1 MTISIAARCERTGAF
16 GVAISSSS
24 PAVGSRC
31 PNVRA
36 GVGAVSSQNI
46 TDPRLGPALLDALE
60 SGMGAQ
66 AALDSVSATA
76 THPEF
81 RQLTVVDST
90 GESAVYSGE
99 KSLGINA
106 EVTSKNVAAA
116 GNMLENE
123 NVIQAMFDSFN
134 ATVEKELADRLIAAL
149 EAGVEAGGEAG
160 PVHSA
165 AVLVAT
171 DVAWPT
177 TNLRVD
183 WDENPI
189 AQLREL
195 YKVWAPQAQDYVTR
209 ALNPNSAPSYGV
221 PGDE

>member
-66 AALDSVSATA
+66 AALDAVSATA

-81 RQLTVVDST
+81 RQLTVVDKS
-90 GESAVYSGE
+90 GDSAVYSGE

-106 EVTSKNVAAA
+106 QVTGGNVAAA
-116 GNMLENE
+116 GNMLANPD
-123 NVIQAMFDSFN
+123 VINAMVDSFTKN
-134 ATVEKELADRLIAAL
+134 SDKELADRLILAL

-171 DVAWPT
+171 NVTWPS

-189 AQLREL
+189 AKLREL

>member
-36 GVGAVSSQNI
+36 GVGAVSSQNV
-46 TDPRLGPALLDALE
+46 TDPSLGPALLDALQ
-60 SGMGAQ
+60 SGLGAHD
-66 AALDSVSATA
+66 ALAQVSKAA

-81 RQLTVVDST
+81 RQLTVVDNT
-90 GESAVYSGE
+90 GESAVYSGK

-106 EVTSKNVAAA
+106 EVTAKNVAAA
-116 GNMLENE
+116 GNMLANSD
-123 NVIQAMFDSFN
+123 VIQAMVDSFS
-134 ATVEKELADRLIAAL
+134 ATSDNELADRLIQAL
-149 EAGVEAGGEAG
+149 EAGVKAGGEAG

-165 AVLVAT
+165 AVIVAT
-171 DVAWPT
+171 EVSWPT
-177 TNLRVD
+177 TNLRID

-189 AQLREL
+189 SKLRDL
-195 YKVWAPQAQDYVTR
+195 YKVWAPQSQDYLTR

>member
-36 GVGAVSSQNI
+36 GVGAVSSQNV
-46 TDPRLGPALLDALE
+46 TDPSLGPALLDALE
-60 SGMGAQ
+60 SGLGAHE
-66 AALDSVSATA
+66 ALAKVSSVA

-106 EVTSKNVAAA
+106 EVTAKNVAAA
-116 GNMLENE
+116 GNMLANSD
-123 NVIQAMFDSFN
+123 VIQAMVNSFS
-134 ATVEKELADRLIAAL
+134 ATSDNELADRLIQAL
-149 EAGVEAGGEAG
+149 EAGVKAGGEAG

-165 AVLVAT
+165 AVVVAT
-171 DVAWPT
+171 EVSWPT
-177 TNLRVD
+177 TNLRID

-189 AQLREL
+189 SKLRDL
-195 YKVWAPQAQDYVTR
+195 YKVWAPQSQDYLTR

>member
-36 GVGAVSSQNI
+36 GVGAVSSQNV
-46 TDPRLGPALLDALE
+46 TDPSLGPALLDALQ
-60 SGMGAQ
+60 SGLGAHE
-66 AALDSVSATA
+66 ALAKVSSVA

-81 RQLTVVDST
+81 RQLTVVDNT
-90 GESAVYSGE
+90 GQSAVYSGE

-106 EVTSKNVAAA
+106 EVTAKNVAAA
-116 GNMLENE
+116 GNMLANSD
-123 NVIQAMFDSFN
+123 VIQAMVDSFS
-134 ATVEKELADRLIAAL
+134 ATSDNELADRLIQAL
-149 EAGVEAGGEAG
+149 EAGVKAGGEAG

-165 AVLVAT
+165 AVIVAT
-171 DVAWPT
+171 EVSWPT
-177 TNLRVD
+177 TNLRID

-189 AQLREL
+189 SKLRDL
-195 YKVWAPQAQDYVTR
+195 YKVWAPQSQDYLTR
-209 ALNPNSAPSYGV
+209 ALNPNTAPSYGV

>member
-31 PNVRA
+31 PNVRS
-36 GVGAVSSQNI
+36 GVGAVSSQNV
-46 TDPRLGPALLDALE
+46 TDPSLGPALLDALE
-60 SGMGAQ
+60 SGLDAHE
-66 AALDSVSATA
+66 ALAKVSSVA

-81 RQLTVVDST
+81 RQLTVVDNT

-106 EVTSKNVAAA
+106 EVTAKNVAAA
-116 GNMLENE
+116 GNMLANSD
-123 NVIQAMFDSFN
+123 VIQAMVNSFN
-134 ATVEKELADRLIAAL
+134 ATSDNELADRLIQAL

-165 AVLVAT
+165 AVIVAT
-171 DVAWPT
+171 EVSWPT
-177 TNLRVD
+177 TNLRID
-183 WDENPI
+183 WDEDPI
-189 AQLREL
+189 SKLRDL
-195 YKVWAPQAQDYVTR
+195 YKVWAPQSQDYLTR

>member
-1 MTISIAARCERTGAF
+1 LNELQSGLGAHE
-16 GVAISSSS
+16 ALAKISSS
-24 PAVGSRC
+24 
-31 PNVRA
+31 
-36 GVGAVSSQNI
+36 
-46 TDPRLGPALLDALE
+46 
-60 SGMGAQ
+60 
-66 AALDSVSATA
+66 A

-81 RQLTVVDST
+81 RQLTVVDNV

-106 EVTSKNVAAA
+106 EVTAKNVAAA
-116 GNMLENE
+116 GNMLANA
-123 NVIQAMFDSFN
+123 NVIQAMVDSFN
-134 ATVEKELADRLIAAL
+134 SSEDKELGDRLIAAL
-149 EAGVEAGGEAG
+149 EAGVAAGGEAG

-183 WDENPI
+183 WDEDPI
-189 AQLREL
+189 AKLREL

>member
-31 PNVRA
+31 PNVRS
-36 GVGAVSSQNI
+36 GVGAVSSQNV
-46 TDPRLGPALLDALE
+46 TDPSLGPALLDALQ
-60 SGMGAQ
+60 SGLGAHE
-66 AALDSVSATA
+66 ALAKVSSVA

-81 RQLTVVDST
+81 RQLTVVDNT
-90 GESAVYSGE
+90 GESAVYSGA

-106 EVTSKNVAAA
+106 EVTAKNVAAA
-116 GNMLENE
+116 GNMLANSD
-123 NVIQAMFDSFN
+123 VIQAMVNSFS
-134 ATVEKELADRLIAAL
+134 ATSDNELADRLIQAL
-149 EAGVEAGGEAG
+149 EAGVKAGGEAG

-165 AVLVAT
+165 AVVVAT
-171 DVAWPT
+171 EVSWPT
-177 TNLRVD
+177 TNLRID
-183 WDENPI
+183 WDEDPI
-189 AQLREL
+189 SKLRDL
-195 YKVWAPQAQDYVTR
+195 YKVWAPQSQDYLTR

>member
-36 GVGAVSSQNI
+36 GVGAVSSQNV
-46 TDPRLGPALLDALE
+46 TDPSLGPKLLDALQ
-60 SGMGAQ
+60 GGLDAHTALAQ
-66 AALDSVSATA
+66 VSKAA

-81 RQLTVVDST
+81 RQLTVVDNS
-90 GESAVYSGE
+90 GESAVYSGA

-106 EVTSKNVAAA
+106 EVTAKNVAAA
-116 GNMLENE
+116 GNMLANPD
-123 NVIQAMFDSFN
+123 VIQAMVDAFS
-134 ATVEKELADRLIAAL
+134 ATSDNELADRLIHAL
-149 EAGVEAGGEAG
+149 EAGVKAGGEAG

-165 AVLVAT
+165 AVIVAT
-171 DVAWPT
+171 EVSWPT

-183 WDENPI
+183 WDEDPI
-189 AQLREL
+189 SKLREI
-195 YKVWAPQAQDYVTR
+195 YNVWAPQSQDYLTR
-209 ALNPNSAPSYGV
+209 ALNPNTAPSYGV

>member
-36 GVGAVSSQNI
+36 GVGAVSSQNV
-46 TDPRLGPALLDALE
+46 TDPRLGPALLDALQ
-60 SGMGAQ
+60 SGLAAQ
-66 AALDSVSATA
+66 VALDVVSSTA
-76 THPEF
+76 THPTF
-81 RQLTVVDST
+81 RQLTVVDAS
-90 GESAVYSGE
+90 GAAAVYSGA
-99 KSLGINA
+99 KSLGINS
-106 EVTSKNVAAA
+106 EVTAKNVAAA
-116 GNMLENE
+116 GNMLANDG
-123 NVIQAMFDSFN
+123 VIQAMVNSFKTN
-134 ATVEKELADRLIAAL
+134 PDKELADRLIGCL
-149 EAGVEAGGEAG
+149 EAGILAGGEAG

-171 DVAWPT
+171 DVAWPS

-189 AQLREL
+189 AKLREI
-195 YKVWAPQAQDYVTR
+195 YQVWAPQAADYVTR

>member
-36 GVGAVSSQNI
+36 GIGAVSSQNV
-46 TDPRLGPALLDALE
+46 TDPSLGPALLDSLQTGL
-60 SGMGAQ
+60 S
-66 AALDSVSATA
+66 ALDALAAVSATA
-76 THPEF
+76 THPEY
-81 RQLTVVDST
+81 RQLTVVDKN
-90 GESAVYSGE
+90 GDAAVYSGE

-106 EVTSKNVAAA
+106 EVTAKNVAAA
-116 GNMLENE
+116 GNMLANP
-123 NVIQAMFDSFN
+123 NVIQAMVDSFN
-134 ATVEKELADRLIAAL
+134 NSSDKELADRLIQAL
-149 EAGVEAGGEAG
+149 EAGVQAGGEAG

-171 DVAWPT
+171 DVSWPT
-177 TNLRVD
+177 TNLRID
-183 WDENPI
+183 WDEDPI
-189 AQLREL
+189 AKLREL
-195 YKVWAPQAQDYVTR
+195 YKVWAPQAKDYVTR
-209 ALNPNSAPSYGV
+209 ALNPTSAPSYGV

>member
-116 GNMLENE
+116 GNMLANE
-123 NVIQAMFDSFN
+123 NVIQAMVDSFN

>member
-36 GVGAVSSQNI
+36 GVGAVSSQNV
-46 TDPRLGPALLDALE
+46 TDPSLGPALLDALR
-60 SGMGAQ
+60 SGLGAHE
-66 AALDSVSATA
+66 ALAKVRSVA

-81 RQLTVVDST
+81 RQLTVVDNS
-90 GESAVYSGE
+90 GESAVYSGT

-106 EVTSKNVAAA
+106 EVTEKNVAAA
-116 GNMLENE
+116 GNMLANSG
-123 NVIQAMFDSFN
+123 VIQAMVDAFN
-134 ATVEKELADRLIAAL
+134 TTSDNELADRLIQAL
-149 EAGVEAGGEAG
+149 EAGVKAGGEAG

-165 AVLVAT
+165 AVVVAT
-171 DVAWPT
+171 EVSWPT

-183 WDENPI
+183 WDEDPI
-189 AQLREL
+189 SKLREI
-195 YKVWAPQAQDYVTR
+195 YKVWAPQSQDYLTR
-209 ALNPNSAPSYGV
+209 ALNPNTAPSYGV

>member
-36 GVGAVSSQNI
+36 GVGAVSSQNV
-46 TDPRLGPALLDALE
+46 TDPSLGPALLDALQ
-60 SGMGAQ
+60 SGLGAHD
-66 AALDSVSATA
+66 ALAQVSKAA

-81 RQLTVVDST
+81 RQLTVVDNS
-90 GESAVYSGE
+90 GESAVYSGA

-106 EVTSKNVAAA
+106 EVTIKNVAAA
-116 GNMLENE
+116 GNMLANAD
-123 NVIQAMFDSFN
+123 VIQAMVDAFN
-134 ATVEKELADRLIAAL
+134 ATSNNELADRLIQAL
-149 EAGVEAGGEAG
+149 EAGVKAGGEAG

-165 AVLVAT
+165 AVVVAT
-171 DVAWPT
+171 EVSWPT

-183 WDENPI
+183 WDEDPI
-189 AQLREL
+189 SKLREI
-195 YKVWAPQAQDYVTR
+195 YKVWAPQSQDYLTR
-209 ALNPNSAPSYGV
+209 ALNPNTAPSYGV

>member
-36 GVGAVSSQNI
+36 GVGAVSSQNV
-46 TDPRLGPALLDALE
+46 TDPSLGPKLLDALQ
-60 SGMGAQ
+60 GGLDAHTALAQ
-66 AALDSVSATA
+66 VSKAA

-81 RQLTVVDST
+81 RQLTVVDNS
-90 GESAVYSGE
+90 GESAVYSGA

-106 EVTSKNVAAA
+106 EVTAKNVAAA
-116 GNMLENE
+116 GNMLANPD
-123 NVIQAMFDSFN
+123 VIQAMIDSFN
-134 ATVEKELADRLIAAL
+134 ATPDTELADRLIRAL
-149 EAGVEAGGEAG
+149 EAGVKAGGEAG

-171 DVAWPT
+171 EVSWPT

-183 WDENPI
+183 WDEDPI
-189 AQLREL
+189 SKLRDI
-195 YKVWAPQAQDYVTR
+195 YNVWAPQSQDYLTR

>member
-1 MTISIAARCERTGAF
+1 MTISIAARCGRTGAF

-36 GVGAVSSQNI
+36 GIGAVSSQNV
-46 TDPRLGPALLDALE
+46 TDPSLGPALLDALQT
-60 SGMGAQ
+60 GLGARE
-66 AALDSVSATA
+66 ALAEVSAAA

-81 RQLTVVDST
+81 RQLTVVDNL
-90 GESAVYSGE
+90 GESAVYSGA

-106 EVTSKNVAAA
+106 EVTAKNVAAA
-116 GNMLENE
+116 GNMLANPD
-123 NVIQAMFDSFN
+123 VIQAMVDSFS
-134 ATVEKELADRLIAAL
+134 ATSDNELADRLIQAL
-149 EAGVEAGGEAG
+149 EAGVKAGGEAG

-165 AVLVAT
+165 AVIVAT
-171 DVAWPT
+171 EVSWPT

-183 WDENPI
+183 WDEDPI
-189 AQLREL
+189 SKLREI
-195 YKVWAPQAQDYVTR
+195 YNVWAPQSQDYLTR

>member
-24 PAVGSRC
+24 PAVGARC

-36 GVGAVSSQNI
+36 GVGAVSSQNV
-46 TDPRLGPALLDALE
+46 TDPGLGPALLDALQ
-60 SGMGAQ
+60 SGLGAH
-66 AALDSVSATA
+66 AALAKVSSAA

-81 RQLTVVDST
+81 RQLTVVDNT

-106 EVTSKNVAAA
+106 EVTAKNVAAA
-116 GNMLENE
+116 GNMLANSD
-123 NVIQAMFDSFN
+123 VIQAMVNSFN
-134 ATVEKELADRLIAAL
+134 ATSDNELADRLIQAL
-149 EAGVEAGGEAG
+149 EAGVKAGGEAG

-165 AVLVAT
+165 AVVVAT
-171 DVAWPT
+171 EVSWPT
-177 TNLRVD
+177 TNLRID

-189 AQLREL
+189 SKLRDL
-195 YKVWAPQAQDYVTR
+195 YKVWAPQSQDYLTR

>member
-60 SGMGAQ
+60 SGLGAQ
-66 AALDSVSATA
+66 AALDSVSSVA

-81 RQLTVVDST
+81 RQLTVVDAT
-90 GESAVYSGE
+90 GAAAVFSGA

-106 EVTSKNVAAA
+106 EVTAKNIAAA
-116 GNMLENE
+116 GNMLANDG
-123 NVIQAMFDSFN
+123 VIQAMVDSFA
-134 ATVEKELADRLIAAL
+134 ATPLKELADRLIGAL
-149 EAGVEAGGEAG
+149 EAGVAAGGEAG

-171 DVAWPT
+171 DVDWPS

-183 WDENPI
+183 WDEDPI
-189 AQLREL
+189 VKLREI
-195 YKVWAPQAQDYVTR
+195 YKVWAPQAQVYVTR

>member
-36 GVGAVSSQNI
+36 GVGAVSSQNV
-46 TDPRLGPALLDALE
+46 TDPSLGPALLDALQ
-60 SGMGAQ
+60 SGLGAHD
-66 AALDSVSATA
+66 ALAQVSKSA

-81 RQLTVVDST
+81 RQLTVVDKA
-90 GESAVYSGE
+90 GESAVYSGA

-106 EVTSKNVAAA
+106 EVTAKNVAAA
-116 GNMLENE
+116 GNMLANPG
-123 NVIQAMFDSFN
+123 VIQAMVDAFS
-134 ATVEKELADRLIAAL
+134 ATSDNELADRLIHAL
-149 EAGVEAGGEAG
+149 EAGVKAGGEAG

-165 AVLVAT
+165 AVIVAT
-171 DVAWPT
+171 EVSWPT

-183 WDENPI
+183 WDEDPI
-189 AQLREL
+189 SKLREL
-195 YKVWAPQAQDYVTR
+195 YKVWAPQSQDYLTR
-209 ALNPNSAPSYGV
+209 ALNPNTAPSYGV

>member
-60 SGMGAQ
+60 GGLSAQ
-66 AALDSVSATA
+66 AALDSVSAVA

-81 RQLTVVDST
+81 RQLTVVDAT
-90 GESAVYSGE
+90 GAAAVFSGAR
-99 KSLGINA
+99 SLGINA
-106 EVTSKNVAAA
+106 EVTANNVAAA
-116 GNMLENE
+116 GNMLANDG
-123 NVIQAMFDSFN
+123 VVQAMVNSFSSN
-134 ATVEKELADRLIAAL
+134 ADKELADRLIGAL
-149 EAGVEAGGEAG
+149 EAGVAAGGEAG

-171 DVAWPT
+171 QVAWPT

-183 WDENPI
+183 WDEDPI
-189 AQLREL
+189 VKLREI
-195 YKVWAPQAQDYVTR
+195 YEVWAPQADDYVTR

>member
-36 GVGAVSSQNI
+36 GVGAVSSQNV
-46 TDPRLGPALLDALE
+46 TDPSLGPALLDALQ
-60 SGMGAQ
+60 SGLGAHD
-66 AALDSVSATA
+66 ALAQVSKAA

-81 RQLTVVDST
+81 RQLTVVDNS
-90 GESAVYSGE
+90 GESAVYSGA

-106 EVTSKNVAAA
+106 EVTTKNVAAA
-116 GNMLENE
+116 GNMLANPD
-123 NVIQAMFDSFN
+123 VIQAMVDAFITTSN
-134 ATVEKELADRLIAAL
+134 NELADRLIHAL
-149 EAGVEAGGEAG
+149 EAGVKAGGEAG

-165 AVLVAT
+165 AVVVAT
-171 DVAWPT
+171 EVSWPT
-177 TNLRVD
+177 TNLRID
-183 WDENPI
+183 WDEDPI
-189 AQLREL
+189 SKLREI
-195 YKVWAPQAQDYVTR
+195 YNVWAPQSQDYLTR

>member
-31 PNVRA
+31 PNVRS
-36 GVGAVSSQNI
+36 GVGAVSSQNV
-46 TDPRLGPALLDALE
+46 TDPSLGPALLDALE
-60 SGMGAQ
+60 SGLGAHE
-66 AALDSVSATA
+66 ALAKVSSVA

-81 RQLTVVDST
+81 RQLIVVDKT
-90 GESAVYSGE
+90 GESAVYSGA

-106 EVTSKNVAAA
+106 EVTAKNVAAA
-116 GNMLENE
+116 GNMLANSD
-123 NVIQAMFDSFN
+123 VIQAMVNSFS
-134 ATVEKELADRLIAAL
+134 ATSDNELADRLIQAL
-149 EAGVEAGGEAG
+149 EAGVKAGGEAG

-165 AVLVAT
+165 AVVVAT
-171 DVAWPT
+171 EVSWPT
-177 TNLRVD
+177 TNLRID

-189 AQLREL
+189 SKLRDL
-195 YKVWAPQAQDYVTR
+195 YKVWAPQSQDYLTR

>member
-36 GVGAVSSQNI
+36 GVGAVSSQNV
-46 TDPRLGPALLDALE
+46 TDPSLGPALLDALQ
-60 SGMGAQ
+60 SGLGAHD
-66 AALDSVSATA
+66 ALAQVSKAA

-81 RQLTVVDST
+81 RQLTVVDNS
-90 GESAVYSGE
+90 GESAVYSGA

-106 EVTSKNVAAA
+106 EVASKNVAAA
-116 GNMLENE
+116 GNMLANPD
-123 NVIQAMFDSFN
+123 VIQAMVDAFN
-134 ATVEKELADRLIAAL
+134 ATSDNELADRLIHAL
-149 EAGVEAGGEAG
+149 EAGVKAGGEAG

-165 AVLVAT
+165 AVVVAT
-171 DVAWPT
+171 EVSWPT

-183 WDENPI
+183 WDEDPI
-189 AQLREL
+189 SKLREI
-195 YKVWAPQAQDYVTR
+195 YNVWAPQSQDYLTR
-209 ALNPNSAPSYGV
+209 ALNPNTAPSYGV

>member
-36 GVGAVSSQNI
+36 GVGAVSSQNV
-46 TDPRLGPALLDALE
+46 TDPSLGPALLDALQ
-60 SGMGAQ
+60 SGLGAHE
-66 AALDSVSATA
+66 ALAKVISVA

-81 RQLTVVDST
+81 RQLTVVDNT

-106 EVTSKNVAAA
+106 EVTAKNVAAA
-116 GNMLENE
+116 GNMLANSD
-123 NVIQAMFDSFN
+123 VIQAMVNSFS
-134 ATVEKELADRLIAAL
+134 ATSDNELADRLIQAL
-149 EAGVEAGGEAG
+149 EAGVKAGGEAG

-165 AVLVAT
+165 AVIVAT
-171 DVAWPT
+171 EVSWPT
-177 TNLRVD
+177 TNLRID

-189 AQLREL
+189 SKLRDL
-195 YKVWAPQAQDYVTR
+195 YKVWAPQSQDYLTR

>member
-36 GVGAVSSQNI
+36 GVGAVSSQNV
-46 TDPRLGPALLDALE
+46 TDPSLGPALLNELQSGLGAHEALAKI
-60 SGMGAQ
+60 S
-66 AALDSVSATA
+66 SSA

-81 RQLTVVDST
+81 RQLTVVDSV

-106 EVTSKNVAAA
+106 EVTAKNVAAA
-116 GNMLENE
+116 GNMLANA
-123 NVIQAMFDSFN
+123 NVIQAMVDSFN
-134 ATVEKELADRLIAAL
+134 SSEDKELGDRLIAAL
-149 EAGVEAGGEAG
+149 EAGVTAGGEAG

-183 WDENPI
+183 WDEDPI
-189 AQLREL
+189 AKLREL

>member
-1 MTISIAARCERTGAF
+1 
-16 GVAISSSS
+16 
-24 PAVGSRC
+24 
-31 PNVRA
+31 
-36 GVGAVSSQNI
+36 VSSQNV
-46 TDPRLGPALLDALE
+46 TDPSLGPALLDAL
-60 SGMGAQ
+60 Q
-66 AALDSVSATA
+66 AGLSASDALAKVSSSA

-81 RQLTVVDST
+81 RQLTVVDNT

-116 GNMLENE
+116 GNMLANE
-123 NVIQAMFDSFN
+123 NVIQAMVDSFN
-134 ATVEKELADRLIAAL
+134 ATVEKELADRLILAL
-149 EAGVEAGGEAG
+149 ESGVKAGGEAG

-171 DVAWPT
+171 DVSWPT

-183 WDENPI
+183 WDVDPI
-189 AQLREL
+189 SKLREI
-195 YKVWAPQAQDYVTR
+195 YQVWAPQAQDYVTR

>member
-46 TDPRLGPALLDALE
+46 TDPRLGPALIDALE
-60 SGMGAQ
+60 SGLGAQ

-81 RQLTVVDST
+81 RQLTVVDAKGT
-90 GESAVYSGE
+90 AAVFSGA

-106 EVTSKNVAAA
+106 EVTASNVAAA
-116 GNMLENE
+116 GNMLANDG
-123 NVIQAMFDSFN
+123 VIQAMVNSFAAN
-134 ATVEKELADRLIAAL
+134 PEKELADRLIGCL
-149 EAGVEAGGEAG
+149 EAGVAAGGEAG

-165 AVLVAT
+165 AVIVAT
-171 DVAWPT
+171 NVAWPS

-183 WDENPI
+183 WDEDPI
-189 AQLREL
+189 VKLRKI

>member
-60 SGMGAQ
+60 GGLSAQ
-66 AALDSVSATA
+66 DALDSISAVA

-81 RQLTVVDST
+81 RQLTVVDKS
-90 GESAVYSGE
+90 GNSAVYSGE

-106 EVTSKNVAAA
+106 QVTGGNVAAA
-116 GNMLENE
+116 GNMLANPD
-123 NVIQAMFDSFN
+123 VINAMVDSFSKN
-134 ATVEKELADRLIAAL
+134 SDRELADRLILAL
-149 EAGVEAGGEAG
+149 EAGGEAGGEAG

-171 DVAWPT
+171 NVTWPS

-189 AQLREL
+189 SKLREL
-195 YKVWAPQAQDYVTR
+195 YKVWAPQADDYVTR

>member
-1 MTISIAARCERTGAF
+1 MTISIAGRCERTGAF

-24 PAVGSRC
+24 PSVGSRC

-36 GVGAVSSQNI
+36 GVGAVSSQNV

-60 SGMGAQ
+60 SGLGAQ
-66 AALDSVSATA
+66 AALDQVSGSA

-81 RQLTVVDST
+81 RQLTVVDKT
-90 GESAVYSGE
+90 GASAVFSGE
-99 KSLGINA
+99 RSLGINA
-106 EVTSKNVAAA
+106 EVTGPNVAAA
-116 GNMLENE
+116 GNMLDNDG
-123 NVIQAMFDSFN
+123 VIQAMVDEFN
-134 ATVEKELADRLIAAL
+134 AHPERELADRLIACL
-149 EAGVEAGGEAG
+149 ETGVKAGGEAG

-165 AVLVAT
+165 AVIVAT
-171 DVAWPT
+171 DVAWPS

-189 AQLREL
+189 AKLREI
-195 YKVWAPQAQDYVTR
+195 YTVWAPQAADYVTR
-209 ALNPNSAPSYGV
+209 ALNPTSAPSYGV

>member
-1 MTISIAARCERTGAF
+1 MTISIAARCERTEAF

-36 GVGAVSSQNI
+36 GVGAVSSQNV
-46 TDPRLGPALLDALE
+46 TDPSLGPALLDALQ
-60 SGMGAQ
+60 SGLGAHD
-66 AALDSVSATA
+66 ALAQVSKAA

-81 RQLTVVDST
+81 RQLTVVDSS
-90 GESAVYSGE
+90 GESAVYSGA

-106 EVTSKNVAAA
+106 EVTAKNVAAA
-116 GNMLENE
+116 GNMLANAD
-123 NVIQAMFDSFN
+123 VIQAMVDAFN
-134 ATVEKELADRLIAAL
+134 ATSDNELADRLIQAL
-149 EAGVEAGGEAG
+149 EAGVKAGGEAG

-165 AVLVAT
+165 AVVVAT
-171 DVAWPT
+171 EVSWPT

-183 WDENPI
+183 WDEDPI
-189 AQLREL
+189 SKLREI
-195 YKVWAPQAQDYVTR
+195 YNVWAPQSQDYLTR
-209 ALNPNSAPSYGV
+209 ALNPNTAPSYGV

>member
-36 GVGAVSSQNI
+36 GVGAVSSQNV
-46 TDPRLGPALLDALE
+46 TDPSLGPALLDALE
-60 SGMGAQ
+60 FGLGAHE
-66 AALDSVSATA
+66 ALAKVSSVA

-90 GESAVYSGE
+90 GESAVYSGT

-106 EVTSKNVAAA
+106 QVTGKNVAAA
-116 GNMLENE
+116 GNMLANDD
-123 NVIQAMFDSFN
+123 VIQAMVDAFN
-134 ATVEKELADRLIAAL
+134 ASVDKELADRLIHAL
-149 EAGVEAGGEAG
+149 ESGATAGGEAG

-165 AVLVAT
+165 AVVVAT
-171 DVAWPT
+171 EVSWPT

-183 WDENPI
+183 WDEDPI
-189 AQLREL
+189 SKLREI

>member
-1 MTISIAARCERTGAF
+1 MTISIVARCERTGAF

-36 GVGAVSSQNI
+36 GVGAVSSQNV
-46 TDPRLGPALLDALE
+46 TDPSLGPALLDVLQSGLGAREALAKI
-60 SGMGAQ
+60 S
-66 AALDSVSATA
+66 SAA

-81 RQLTVVDST
+81 RQLTVVDKS

-106 EVTSKNVAAA
+106 EVTAKNVAAA
-116 GNMLENE
+116 GNMLANSG
-123 NVIQAMFDSFN
+123 VIQAMVDAFN
-134 ATVEKELADRLIAAL
+134 STVDQEIADRLIQAL
-149 EAGVEAGGEAG
+149 EAGVKAGGEAG

-165 AVLVAT
+165 AVVVAT
-171 DVAWPT
+171 EVSWPT
-177 TNLRVD
+177 TNLRID

-189 AQLREL
+189 SKLRDL
-195 YKVWAPQAQDYVTR
+195 YKVWAPQSQDYLTR

>member
-36 GVGAVSSQNI
+36 GVGAVSSQNV
-46 TDPRLGPALLDALE
+46 TDPSLGPALLNELQSGLGAHEALAKI
-60 SGMGAQ
+60 S
-66 AALDSVSATA
+66 SSA

-81 RQLTVVDST
+81 RQLTVVDNV

-106 EVTSKNVAAA
+106 EVTAKNVAAA
-116 GNMLENE
+116 GNMLANA
-123 NVIQAMFDSFN
+123 NVIQAMVDSFN
-134 ATVEKELADRLIAAL
+134 SSEDKELGDRLIAAL
-149 EAGVEAGGEAG
+149 EAGVAAGGEAG

-183 WDENPI
+183 WDEDPI
-189 AQLREL
+189 AKLREL

>member
-36 GVGAVSSQNI
+36 GVGAVSSQNV
-46 TDPRLGPALLDALE
+46 TDPSLGPALLDALE
-60 SGMGAQ
+60 SGLGAHE
-66 AALDSVSATA
+66 ALAKVSSVA

-81 RQLTVVDST
+81 RQLTVVDNT

-106 EVTSKNVAAA
+106 EVTAKNVAAA
-116 GNMLENE
+116 GNMLANSD
-123 NVIQAMFDSFN
+123 VIQAMVNSFS
-134 ATVEKELADRLIAAL
+134 ATSDNELADRLIQAL
-149 EAGVEAGGEAG
+149 EAGVKAGGEAG

-165 AVLVAT
+165 AVVVAT
-171 DVAWPT
+171 EVSWPT
-177 TNLRVD
+177 TNLRID

-189 AQLREL
+189 SKLRDL
-195 YKVWAPQAQDYVTR
+195 YKVWAPQSQDYLTR

>member
-31 PNVRA
+31 RNVRA
-36 GVGAVSSQNI
+36 GVGAVSSQNV
-46 TDPRLGPALLDALE
+46 TDPSLGPKLLDALQ
-60 SGMGAQ
+60 GGLDAHTALAQ
-66 AALDSVSATA
+66 VSKAA

-81 RQLTVVDST
+81 RQLTVVDNS
-90 GESAVYSGE
+90 GESAVYSGA

-106 EVTSKNVAAA
+106 EVTAKNVAAA
-116 GNMLENE
+116 GNMLANPD
-123 NVIQAMFDSFN
+123 VIQAMVDAFS
-134 ATVEKELADRLIAAL
+134 ATSDNELADRLIHAL
-149 EAGVEAGGEAG
+149 EAGVKAGGEAG

-165 AVLVAT
+165 AVIVAT
-171 DVAWPT
+171 EVSWPT

-183 WDENPI
+183 WDEDPI
-189 AQLREL
+189 SKLREI
-195 YKVWAPQAQDYVTR
+195 YNVWAPQSQDYLTR
-209 ALNPNSAPSYGV
+209 ALNPNTAPSYGV